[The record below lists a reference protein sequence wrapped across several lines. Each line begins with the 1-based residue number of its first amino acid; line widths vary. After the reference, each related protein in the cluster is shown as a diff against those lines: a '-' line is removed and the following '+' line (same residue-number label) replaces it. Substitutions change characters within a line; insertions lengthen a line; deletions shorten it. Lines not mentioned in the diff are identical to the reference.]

1 MSTEWVGTQINDFC
15 GMGIV
20 LYEYYI
26 LYKYLYEYYIVYEQY
41 MDILHIFGCMQDSYV
56 RQKDDFVVFIG
67 LRRYG

>member
-1 MSTEWVGTQINDFC
+1 
-15 GMGIV
+15 
-20 LYEYYI
+20 
-26 LYKYLYEYYIVYEQY
+26 